1 MEIKKG
7 YRYVCIK
14 STNGLTKGEVYT
26 TNTVGKHIVNKFGS
40 YSPIT
45 HQNYEEYFIPYSQ
58 LDRVYTKHTPLLE
71 SIFNKYDGKKVKD
84 SRDIRWYCN
93 CDARDITGYLWAD
106 ASGGDYSTEDYY
118 QDNNYIYLSEKAFI
132 EFMDLGKYIGSLNT
146 ESEEEVVEFPTK
158 WYLDTEKDG
167 VDKEVVIEYLKSTGS
182 FINFSHVQELLLSE
196 DVQNDGSFQYWG
208 GDAGHVEK
216 HGFVEISYEDFL
228 RYVVGEKDNE
238 LREDTQESERILPQA
253 NDFKDITDSIADLL
267 QYKNTKYGNSALEP
281 LKIFSDKC
289 KVGTR
294 IDDKLARIKNSDSL
308 KKNDVA
314 DLIGYCVL
322 ICKEN
327 GWNNFDEFKD

>member
-7 YRYVCIK
+7 NRYVCIK
-14 STNGLTKGEVYT
+14 STNGFTKGEVYT
-26 TNTVGKHIVNKFGS
+26 TNTVGKYIVNKFGS
-40 YSPIT
+40 YSPIA

-71 SIFNKYDGKKVKD
+71 SIFNKYEGKKGQLD

-93 CDARDITGYLWAD
+93 CDARDITGYLWSD

-132 EFMDLGKYIGSLNT
+132 EFMDLGRYIGSLNT
-146 ESEEEVVEFPTK
+146 ESEEEVK
-158 WYLDTEKDG
+158 
-167 VDKEVVIEYLKSTGS
+167 
-182 FINFSHVQELLLSE
+182 
-196 DVQNDGSFQYWG
+196 
-208 GDAGHVEK
+208 
-216 HGFVEISYEDFL
+216 
-228 RYVVGEKDNE
+228 
-238 LREDTQESERILPQA
+238 ESERILSQA
-253 NDFKDITDSIADLL
+253 NDFKDITDSIAELL